1 MIVFEEVKK
10 LEKLKEDLRK
20 EGNLVSLDEDLT
32 KEEKASQI
40 GKISDE
46 IFEID
51 QEIKRLK
58 KMNPTVFVKEESIN
72 PIFILIGIAGIIFII
87 NKNRNKR

>member
-58 KMNPTVFVKEESIN
+58 KLNPTVFVKEESIN

>member
-58 KMNPTVFVKEESIN
+58 KMNPTVFIKEESIN

-87 NKNRNKR
+87 NKNRNKK

>member
-87 NKNRNKR
+87 NKNRNKK

>member
-58 KMNPTVFVKEESIN
+58 KLNPTVFVKEESIN
-72 PIFILIGIAGIIFII
+72 PIFVLIGIAGIIFII